1 MVRRINLVP
10 VAERARTKTD
20 VGALALV
27 VAGVIVLAAIA
38 FSYYYFS
45 NDLSTKKDQ
54 LAQLQA
60 ENAQVQAEL
69 ASLAGF
75 DALAQKKE
83 QALAVV
89 QSLYVGRTLVSQV
102 LGDLS
107 LVIPDNAWLSS
118 LSVDAPVNAV
128 AVAAAGGAG
137 AGAASA
143 GSVDIQGSTYSFEDV
158 ATFLVRMGLVPG
170 FVDVNLASAGST
182 TGGVAATKTVRT
194 FSVGAGLVNTQD
206 PAELLPLTRIEVGTP

>member
-20 VGALALV
+20 VGALALIIV
-27 VAGVIVLAAIA
+27 GVIVLAGIG

-45 NDLSTKKDQ
+45 NQLSTKKDE

-75 DALAQKKE
+75 DALAQKKD
-83 QALAVV
+83 QAQAVV

-102 LGDLS
+102 LGDFS
-107 LVIPDNAWLSS
+107 LVIPDNAWLNS
-118 LSVDAPVNAV
+118 LSVDAPVSAV
-128 AVAAAGGAG
+128 AGAVNG
-137 AGAASA
+137 GAASA
-143 GSVDIQGSTYSFEDV
+143 GKVDIQGNTYSFEDV
-158 ATFLVRMGLVPG
+158 ATFLVRLGLVPG
-170 FVDVNLASAGST
+170 FVDVNLASATSAAGGSDPN
-182 TGGVAATKTVRT
+182 KTVKN

-206 PAELLPLTRIEVGTP
+206 PAAPLPLTLIGVGTP

>member
-27 VAGVIVLAAIA
+27 IVGLIVLAAIG

-45 NDLSTKKDQ
+45 NDLSTKQDE

-60 ENAQVQAEL
+60 ENARVQAEL

-83 QALAVV
+83 QAQAVV
-89 QSLYVGRTLVSQV
+89 QSLYTGRTLVSQV

-107 LVIPDNAWLSS
+107 LVIPDNAWLTT

-128 AVAAAGGAG
+128 AGADAGT
-137 AGAASA
+137 GAAST

-170 FVDVNLASAGST
+170 FVDVNLASAASAA
-182 TGGVAATKTVRT
+182 GGYDPNKTVKT

-206 PAELLPLTRIEVGTP
+206 PAAPLPLTLIEVGTP

>member
-20 VGALALV
+20 VGALALIIV
-27 VAGVIVLAAIA
+27 GVIVLAGIG

-45 NDLSTKKDQ
+45 NQLSTKKDE

-75 DALAQKKE
+75 DALAQKEKE
-83 QALAVV
+83 AQKLV
-89 QSLYVGRTLVSQV
+89 QSLYAGRTLVSQV
-102 LGDLS
+102 LGDFS
-107 LVIPDNAWLSS
+107 LVIPDNAWLNN
-118 LSVDAPVNAV
+118 LSVDAPVSAV
-128 AVAAAGGAG
+128 AGAVNG
-137 AGAASA
+137 GAASA
-143 GSVDIQGSTYSFEDV
+143 GKVGIQGNTYSFEDV
-158 ATFLVRMGLVPG
+158 ATFLVRLELMPG
-170 FVDVNLASAGST
+170 FVDVNLASATSAAGGSDPN
-182 TGGVAATKTVRT
+182 KTVKN

-206 PAELLPLTRIEVGTP
+206 PTTPLPLTLIEVGAP